1 MISLKLIKDSWDI
14 QLDENGLLLV
24 ADADYSI
31 AQNVATAVRLF
42 TNDAYFDTRSGIPH
56 FQITY
61 IRNPNLSVIR
71 SRIKATAEAV
81 VGVASATVILN
92 PLTEAGTLSGVINLK
107 FMNNVDAEVTL

>member
-14 QLDENGLLLV
+14 QLDENGLLLL
-24 ADADYSI
+24 ADTDYSV

-42 TNDAYFDTRSGIPH
+42 TNDAYFDTETGIPH

-71 SRIKATAEAV
+71 SRIKQTAEAV
-81 VGVASATVILN
+81 EGVLKATVILY
-92 PLTEAGTLSGVINLK
+92 PVTEKGVLSGVINLTLT
-107 FMNNVDAEVTL
+107 NNVNAEVTL